1 MELRPIYDLF
11 FLLGY
16 VMKQVLWT
24 MYVLVFLIDN
34 SYAGMLSVTTGG
46 HIAASSEVED
56 TIDNEGATLISS
68 ATIQN
73 SKVVGFQESSSITL
87 TTALPAGN
95 VRGNF
100 SSLAT
105 DAIAVGTIVNSY
117 IIFLMPRDGEDS
129 VDHRDPTITFQF
141 DPGEKVINVYDDA
154 INDIDD
160 SADSAFEQIEMA
172 GKTYAAMGGVGGFEL
187 SAGNDTVA
195 ATTGTDSVGGTV
207 TVGANAG
214 PTGDFVRVI
223 TQVQTTLSYSEN
235 TKSLLRSQSI
245 TSRAI
250 IRQSINQVEQRMNFT
265 RNLTKNISMQNIK
278 FGIELNNNRAIN
290 VLNNLI
296 AKKLNHSGK
305 LFENFAV
312 WTSGSITAA
321 KVEKTED
328 ILGES
333 IFNNNAVTIGV
344 DSKTK
349 KNNTFGFAFTQI
361 HRDTEIG
368 NDTIYIDTV
377 ANNITSYANIK
388 FNEKQWFD
396 ILLGGGDLENDI
408 ARHLSTTINT
418 ANRKGYQIFG
428 SLKYT
433 TNEFFNNDNKKSID
447 SFFYS
452 KIDLDFT
459 SLNAYRE
466 KGSVSLLV
474 FNKQYVKNATLALGS
489 SLSKVYF
496 LKNHNLQTKG
506 QLTPFINFELGK
518 NLTSNST
525 NESYYTNNTEV
536 TTYKVEGN
544 DGEYQRLGLGFNGNL
559 YDIIQ
564 ISLSGNYYR
573 EKDSITENNE
583 KTFNFTIKKVLH

>member
-1 MELRPIYDLF
+1 
-11 FLLGY
+11 
-16 VMKQVLWT
+16 MKQVFWIL
-24 MYVLVFLIDN
+24 YIIISLINN
-34 SYAGMLSVTTGG
+34 SSAGMLSVTTGG

-56 TIDNEGATLISS
+56 TIDNQGATLISS

-73 SKVVGFQESSSITL
+73 TKIVGFQESSNITL

-105 DAIAVGTIVNSY
+105 DAIAVGTTVNSY
-117 IIFLMPRDGEDS
+117 IIFLMPRAGEDS

-154 INDIDD
+154 INDIDN
-160 SADSAFEQIEMA
+160 SADSAFEQIEMS
-172 GKTYAAMGGVGGFEL
+172 GKTYAAMGGIGGFEL

-214 PTGDFVRVI
+214 PTGDFIRVV

-265 RNLTKNISMQNIK
+265 RNLNKNISHQNIK
-278 FGIELNNNRAIN
+278 LGIITNKNEASSII
-290 VLNNLI
+290 NNLSK
-296 AKKLNHSGK
+296 KKLNHSGEWFK
-305 LFENFAV
+305 NFAV
-312 WTSGSITAA
+312 WTSGSITTA
-321 KVEKTED
+321 KVEKTKD
-328 ILGES
+328 ILGEN

-349 KNNTFGFAFTQI
+349 KNNTFGFAFTKI

-377 ANNITSYANIK
+377 AHNITTYANIK
-388 FNEKQWFD
+388 LNEKQWFD
-396 ILLGGGDLENDI
+396 ILLGGGDIEKDI
-408 ARHLSTTINT
+408 ARHLSTTVNT
-418 ANRKGYQIFG
+418 ANRNGYQVFG

-433 TNEFFNNDNKKSID
+433 TNELFNNDNKKSID

-452 KIDLDFT
+452 KVDLDFT
-459 SLNAYRE
+459 SLNKYRE
-466 KGSVSLLV
+466 KGSVSVLV
-474 FNKQYVKNATLALGS
+474 FNKQYVKNTTLALGS
-489 SLSKVYF
+489 TLSKRYF
-496 LKNHNLQTKG
+496 LKSHNLQTQG

-525 NESYYTNNTEV
+525 NESFYTNNTTV
-536 TTYKVEGN
+536 NTYKVEGN
-544 DGEYQRLGLGFNGNL
+544 DSEYQRLGLGFNGNL
-559 YDIIQ
+559 FDNIQ
-564 ISLSGNYYR
+564 ISLSGDYYR

-583 KTFNFTIKKVLH
+583 RKLNLTLRKVLH

>member
-1 MELRPIYDLF
+1 
-11 FLLGY
+11 
-16 VMKQVLWT
+16 MKQVFWIL
-24 MYVLVFLIDN
+24 YIIISLINN
-34 SYAGMLSVTTGG
+34 SSAGMLSVTTGG
-46 HIAASSEVED
+46 HIAVSSEVED
-56 TIDNEGATLISS
+56 TIDNQGATLISS

-73 SKVVGFQESSSITL
+73 TKIVGFQESSNITL

-105 DAIAVGTIVNSY
+105 DTIAVGTTVNSY
-117 IIFLMPRDGEDS
+117 IIFLMPRADEDS

-154 INDIDD
+154 INDIDS

-250 IRQSINQVEQRMNFT
+250 IRQSINQVEQRMNLT
-265 RNLTKNISMQNIK
+265 RNLNKNISHQNIK
-278 FGIELNNNRAIN
+278 FGIITNNNEASSII
-290 VLNNLI
+290 NNLSK
-296 AKKLNHSGK
+296 KKLNHSGEWFK
-305 LFENFAV
+305 NFAV
-312 WTSGSITAA
+312 WTSGSITTA
-321 KVEKTED
+321 KIKKTED
-328 ILGES
+328 ILGEN
-333 IFNNNAVTIGV
+333 IFNNNSLTIGV

-368 NDTIYIDTV
+368 NDSIYIDTV
-377 ANNITSYANIK
+377 AHNITTYANIK
-388 FNEKQWFD
+388 LNEKQWFD
-396 ILLGGGDLENDI
+396 ILLGGGDIEKDI
-408 ARHLSTTINT
+408 ARHLSTTVNT
-418 ANRKGYQIFG
+418 ANRNGYQVFG

-433 TNEFFNNDNKKSID
+433 TNEFFDYDNKKNMN

-452 KIDLDFT
+452 KVDLDFT

-466 KGSVSLLV
+466 KGSVSVLV
-474 FNKQYVKNATLALGS
+474 FNKQYVKNATIALGS
-489 SLSKVYF
+489 SFSKSYF
-496 LKNHNLQTKG
+496 LRNHNLQTQG

-518 NLTSNST
+518 NLTSNSI
-525 NESYYTNNTEV
+525 NESFYTNNTTV
-536 TTYKVEGN
+536 NTYKVEGN
-544 DGEYQRLGLGFNGNL
+544 DSEYQRLGLGFNGNL
-559 YDIIQ
+559 FDNIQ
-564 ISLSGNYYR
+564 ISLSGEYYR
-573 EKDSITENNE
+573 EKDSITENKERKLNL
-583 KTFNFTIKKVLH
+583 TLKKVLY